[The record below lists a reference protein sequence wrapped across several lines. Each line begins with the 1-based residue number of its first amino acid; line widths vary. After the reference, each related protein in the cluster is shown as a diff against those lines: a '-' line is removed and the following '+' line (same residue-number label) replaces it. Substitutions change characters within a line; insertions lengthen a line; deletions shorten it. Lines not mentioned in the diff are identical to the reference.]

1 MKDNKPNVVSR
12 HVREKKHFRD
22 FAEIVIVA
30 GVREMKREWW
40 EESLTGSMVDIKPYV
55 QQTKIQG
62 HVFISSGISIH

>member
-30 GVREMKREWW
+30 GVREMKGERW

-55 QQTKIQG
+55 DRKS
-62 HVFISSGISIH
+62 VV

>member
-30 GVREMKREWW
+30 RVREMKGE
-40 EESLTGSMVDIKPYV
+40 P
-55 QQTKIQG
+55 
-62 HVFISSGISIH
+62 